1 MIQGYEKAWA
11 ALLGGGMM
19 TAATTMALWTASLG
33 GAVTAPDEATIVA
46 AISGTITSIFAALGA
61 LIATNTQG
69 QPPEVIP
76 PVYDPGPAEA
86 VEIPVFEAK

>member
-1 MIQGYEKAWA
+1 MMRLQGYEKAWA

-19 TAATTMALWTASLG
+19 TAATTLALWVASLS
-33 GAVTAPDEATIVA
+33 GAVDAPDKAAIVA
-46 AISGTITSIFAALGA
+46 AVSGTVTSIFAALGA

-76 PVYDPGPAEA
+76 PVMDPAEPD
-86 VEIPVFEAK
+86 VPVFKP